1 MRDGRTGSQPVTM
14 VLGSGFDDMSNQ
26 RPLEE
31 DERRGLLIPTILTR
45 HDLDHFEQ
53 ANIVDARLW
62 YQRNHPSS
70 SLLLS
75 SRGVRRVHR
84 RMFSE
89 VWDWAGTFRLTEKN
103 LGVDPVQIATDL
115 EILLEGVRH
124 WMENETFSPDEL
136 AVRFK
141 HRLVSIHCFANGNG
155 RHARLMADLLVHF
168 TLAQPMFSW
177 GGDVSGASPDSRS
190 RYITALQRADRGDIL
205 PLLKFARS

>member
-1 MRDGRTGSQPVTM
+1 MTHQT
-14 VLGSGFDDMSNQ
+14 L
-26 RPLEE
+26 LEE

-53 ANIVDARLW
+53 ANNVDARLW

-84 RMFSE
+84 RMFGE

-103 LGVDPVQIATDL
+103 LCVDPVRIAADL
-115 EILLEGVRH
+115 EILLGDVLH
-124 WMENETFSPDEL
+124 WLDDQTFCPDEI

-141 HRLVSIHCFANGNG
+141 HRLVSIHCFPNGNG
-155 RHARLMADLLVHF
+155 RHARLMADLLVHY

-177 GGDVSGASPDSRS
+177 GGDVSGASPNSRA
-190 RYITALQRADRGDIL
+190 RYITALQCADRGDIG
-205 PLLKFARS
+205 PLLEFARS

>member
-1 MRDGRTGSQPVTM
+1 
-14 VLGSGFDDMSNQ
+14 MSHQ
-26 RPLEE
+26 TPLEE

-62 YQRNHPSS
+62 YKRNHPSS

-75 SRGVRRVHR
+75 SRGVRSVHR
-84 RMFSE
+84 RMFGE
-89 VWDWAGTFRLTEKN
+89 VWDWAGTFRLAEKN
-103 LGVDPVQIATDL
+103 LGVDPVRIATDL
-115 EILLEGVRH
+115 EILLGDVLH
-124 WMENETFSPDEL
+124 WMENESFSPDEI

-168 TLAQPMFSW
+168 TLKRPMFSW
-177 GGDVSGASPDSRS
+177 GGDVSGAESHSREH
-190 RYITALQRADRGDIL
+190 YIFSLQCADRGDII